1 MQYSGETDESQQL
14 EVGNT
19 WSKPQ
24 LFSLS
29 RLFDRQGFRGFGLPS
44 CHTQHAD
51 CFVHLRQLVECLPT
65 SMSA

>member
-29 RLFDRQGFRGFGLPS
+29 RLFDRQ
-44 CHTQHAD
+44 
-51 CFVHLRQLVECLPT
+51 LRQLVECLPT